1 MTASANDV
9 KHLLQTIQEIGA
21 VSVTRSQD
29 CAGYQWEVDWFY
41 GGNQLPISVKF
52 ILWWAIKTMYIN

>member
-1 MTASANDV
+1 M
-9 KHLLQTIQEIGA
+9 LQTIQEIGA

-52 ILWWAIKTMYIN
+52 ILWWAIKTIYINNP